1 MDYNLVL
8 EEGGTVAYLEIS
20 NVHTDVPT
28 KEISVTVDLKNVEG
42 DVLKRHVFSKFIEDF
57 PIPSNEELQD
67 FVLAELAKIYQ
78 T

>member
-20 NVHTDVPT
+20 NVHADVPT